1 MRKSKNKKKTKQNK
15 KKETMLAVEIKICQ
29 MKIVKKNVYIETLLQ

>member
-1 MRKSKNKKKTKQNK
+1 MIRKYKKKKRKK

-29 MKIVKKNVYIETLLQ
+29 LKIVKKCIYEKLLQ